1 MLTLLQNSWISLVAG
16 GYGAFKPPANNLTSS
31 IIRSGHDPRDAKH
44 PLSICQLTNGN
55 SESASAAGD
64 TFSMTTSN
72 NQMANPA
79 ALEFAAI
86 CAANAVANSAALL
99 GVSGL
104 R

>member
-1 MLTLLQNSWISLVAG
+1 MAG

-55 SESASAAGD
+55 SAGTARD
-64 TFSMTTSN
+64 TFSLTTSN
-72 NQMANPA
+72 NQTANPA
-79 ALEFAAI
+79 TLEFAAI